1 MNQKP
6 ASDLQQRIYAF
17 IVEYIH
23 LHAKPPTIREI
34 CEAMHTESTGQIDYH
49 LNRLEEKELIIRVRG
64 QSRGIKLTQPMGI
77 PIQGRIAA
85 GRPLEHYANPHQVLD
100 VRQDLASQNT
110 YALEVDGDSM
120 IEDHICSGDYVVIRP
135 QSSCENGEIIVA
147 VHNLAENRSSA
158 TLKRFY
164 RERDQVR
171 LQPANSHMEPLVI
184 SKNEWDTEWHVQG
197 KVVAIFRS
205 CRTA

>member
-6 ASDLQQRIYAF
+6 KKDLQQRIYAF
-17 IVEYIH
+17 LVEYMQTQS
-23 LHAKPPTIREI
+23 KPPTIREI
-34 CEAMHTESTGQIDYH
+34 CEAVQIRSTGLIDYH
-49 LNRLEEKELIIRVRG
+49 LNQLEEKGLLLRVRR

-77 PIQGRIAA
+77 PINGRIAA

-100 VRQDLASQNT
+100 VGQDLDYQNT

-120 IEDHICSGDYVVIRP
+120 VEDHICSGDYVVIRP
-135 QSSCENGEIIVA
+135 QPSCENGEIIVA

-164 RERDQVR
+164 REHDQVR
-171 LQPANSHMEPLVI
+171 LQPANSAMDPIVI
-184 SKNEWDTEWHVQG
+184 SKDEWDTEWHVQG
-197 KVVAIFRS
+197 KVVAIFRKS
-205 CRTA
+205 RPK